1 MDPTFVASADPMA
14 SIPITSR
21 LLPALLLGCAVQAA
35 SGAGAPVA
43 VHLGPGS
50 TLRVSGT
57 STVHDWESTTTATA
71 VSITRRPGA
80 GPADF
85 PALVHASAIQ
95 DVDVRVPVRSL
106 HSPRK
111 GLDANLYKALK
122 ADAHPT
128 IEVHLDRSTAAKAA
142 AGDTTHVTASGT
154 IRVAGVERPVT
165 LEARL
170 HPGDGGTWLVGTNTL
185 RMSDFGIKP
194 PTMMMGTL
202 RVRDPVTIRYRLLLL
217 P

>member
-1 MDPTFVASADPMA
+1 MTSM
-14 SIPITSR
+14 SISRR
-21 LLPALLLGCAVQAA
+21 LLPALLLGF
-35 SGAGAPVA
+35 A
-43 VHLGPGS
+43 VHAAHAAGVPVPVHVGPGS

-71 VSITRRPGA
+71 VSVVRAA
-80 GPADF
+80 GSAGSAAPNF
-85 PALVHASAIQ
+85 PALVRASAIRS
-95 DVDVRVPVRSL
+95 VDVQMPVRSL

-122 ADAHPT
+122 ADAHPS
-128 IEVHLDRSTAAKAA
+128 IEIHLDHYTAAKGAS
-142 AGDTTHVTASGT
+142 GDTTRVTASGT
-154 IRVAGVERPVT
+154 IRVAGVERP
-165 LEARL
+165 LKMEARL
-170 HPGDGGTWLVGTNTL
+170 HPADGGTWVVGTHTL

>member
-1 MDPTFVASADPMA
+1 MR
-14 SIPITSR
+14 SIPVLGRVLSSV
-21 LLPALLLGCAVQAA
+21 ALSLAVHAA
-35 SGAGAPVA
+35 HAAGVPVA
-43 VHLGPGS
+43 VPVHLGPAS

-57 STVHDWESTTTATA
+57 STVHAWESTTTAPV
-71 VSITRRPGA
+71 VSVTRRPAAAA
-80 GPADF
+80 GDF
-85 PALVHASAIQ
+85 RALVRASAIQ
-95 DVDVRVPVRSL
+95 SVDVQVPVHSL

-128 IEVHLDRSTAAKAA
+128 IEVHLDHYTPAKAPP
-142 AGDTTHVTASGT
+142 GDTTTVSASGT
-154 IRVAGVERPVT
+154 IRVAGVERPLT

-170 HPGDGGTWLVGTNTL
+170 HRGDGGTWVTGTHTL
-185 RMSDFGIKP
+185 RMTEFGIKP

-202 RVRDPVTIRYRLLLL
+202 RVRDPVTIRFRLLLL